1 MEEFNKNTEA
11 DDVAMSKAYNLTY
24 KMFTG
29 KLSITDVLSR
39 YKNVELLYD
48 PYEFSSDEFVD
59 ILEEMLDYYI
69 EIEYYERCA
78 KLRDI
83 INDKKSHDDKLKN
96 LTLDSKEKFFSKQAD
111 LWDPSKTTKK
121 SNAVDYLIAK
131 LRDMGRERLE
141 SRFRDM
147 LREAKKDDITDP
159 EIWTLLS
166 VKDRDIFDNDYSKF
180 AKWVGGLTTTI
191 RDEYIERLLENKP
204 LIPEGEELDDFFFS
218 LDTIDKIDYTNN
230 VVISYLDNMTI
241 ISHSNLE
248 RINEIRETLKSNGIT
263 DIETRI
269 KDHGEGYNVYSLVY
283 TEGGDG
289 NSYLKRK
296 KD

>member
-1 MEEFNKNTEA
+1 
-11 DDVAMSKAYNLTY
+11 VLT
-24 KMFTG
+24 
-29 KLSITDVLSR
+29 R

-48 PYEFSSDEFVD
+48 PYEFSTDEFLE
-59 ILEEMLDYYI
+59 ILDEMLDYYI
-69 EIEYYERCA
+69 ELEAYERCA
-78 KLRDI
+78 KIRDI
-83 INDKKSHDDKLKN
+83 INDKASHNKMLKN
-96 LTLDSKEKFFSKQAD
+96 LTLNNKEKYFTKQVDA
-111 LWDPSKTTKK
+111 WKGKPNSI
-121 SNAVDYLIAK
+121 DYLIRK
-131 LRDMGRERLE
+131 LQQMGRERLE

-166 VKDRDIFDNDYSKF
+166 AADREIFSNDYSKF
-180 AKWVGGLTTTI
+180 AKWVGGLTAAI

-204 LIPEGEELDDFFFS
+204 LIPEGEEIDDLFVE

-248 RINEIRETLKSNGIT
+248 RINEIRETLKSNGIR

-269 KDHGEGYNVYSLVY
+269 KDHGDGYSVYSLVY
-283 TEGGDG
+283 VEGGNR
-289 NSYLKRK
+289 NSYLKRNN
-296 KD
+296 D